1 MQKYRKRIADDLLSR
16 KLAGMGAVLVEGAKW
31 CGKTTTCEQFA
42 KSAVYMADP
51 KKREANLQY
60 AKIDI
65 SRLLEGAHPRLI
77 DEWQDA
83 PQFWDAIRSYV
94 DHAEGEG
101 HFILTG
107 SSVVPKDKQDKI
119 VHSGTGRIARLK
131 MRPMSLWESGE
142 SSGTVSIG
150 ALFSGAEFV
159 SAQADA
165 CELERIAY
173 LICRGGWPRAVEQG
187 GGIALDR
194 ATDYFESVVESDI
207 SRADDIP
214 RDPDRVRQLLRAY
227 ARQQGTQSN
236 LSTIRKDMLAND
248 SRGLNEDTIR
258 SYLTALRRIFVVED
272 LRAWCPSLRSKDA
285 IRSSDTRFFTD
296 PSIAVA
302 ALGITPG
309 ELMNDLRSFGYFF
322 EALAVRD
329 LRIYTEALMG
339 HVEHYHDGKGLE
351 CDAVLH
357 LRNGSYALV
366 EIKLGGELVNEGV
379 ATLAEF
385 SRLISRKGHT
395 PPAFRMVLTATG
407 DFAYRRPD
415 DGIIVCPISALKP

>member
-1 MQKYRKRIADDLLSR
+1 MSEYRKRIADGLLAR

-42 KSAVYMADP
+42 KSALYMADP
-51 KKREANLQY
+51 KKREENLQF

-65 SRLLEGAHPRLI
+65 SRLLEGARPRLI

-94 DHAEGEG
+94 DHADGEG

-107 SSVVPKDKQDKI
+107 SSVVPKDKESKI

-142 SSGTVSIG
+142 SSGEVSLG
-150 ALFSGAEFV
+150 ALFAGKEFV
-159 SAQADA
+159 SARANA
-165 CELERIAY
+165 CDLGQIAY
-173 LICRGGWPRAVEQG
+173 LICRGGWPRAVAQG
-187 GGIALDR
+187 GDIALDR
-194 ATDYFESVVESDI
+194 ATDYFEAVVESDI

-214 RDPDRVRQLLRAY
+214 RDPDRVRQLMRAY
-227 ARQQGTQSN
+227 ARLQCTQSN
-236 LSTIRKDMLAND
+236 LSTIRKDMMAND

-258 SYLTALRRIFVVED
+258 SYLTALRKIFVIED

-285 IRSSDTRFFTD
+285 IRTSDTRYFTD

-302 ALGITPG
+302 SLGITPG
-309 ELMNDLRSFGYFF
+309 ELMKDIRSFGYFF
-322 EALAVRD
+322 EALAIRD
-329 LRIYTEALMG
+329 LRIYAESLMG
-339 HVEHYHDGKGLE
+339 HVERYHDGAGLE

-357 LRNGSYALV
+357 LRNGKYALV
-366 EIKLGGELVNEGV
+366 EIKIGGELVDEGA
-379 ATLAEF
+379 ATLNEF
-385 SRLISRKGHT
+385 SSLIARKNHV
-395 PPAFRMVLTATG
+395 PPAFRMVLTAVG
-407 DFAYRRPD
+407 DFAYRRSE
-415 DGIIVCPISALKP
+415 DGIIVCPLSALRP